1 MNDKNDR
8 RSQRTRQLISNA
20 FVELL
25 LEKGYETMSI
35 RDVIERANV
44 GRSTF
49 YSHFKDKEELF
60 VSQLDQLLE
69 ALNRHLPQEH
79 IEKNPYFPSLGLFQ
93 HIQEQQKLFRAL
105 SWTSGVDILTK
116 HLQKSMSEKIEE
128 RLRSN
133 AQTYEIPVPVM
144 ANFLAG
150 SFLTLVK
157 WWLDNKMPYSPVQ
170 MDVMYCELA
179 VNGIA
184 TKAVSVTSAQ

>member
-8 RSQRTRQLISNA
+8 RSQRTRQLIGDA
-20 FVELL
+20 FVDLL
-25 LEKGYETMSI
+25 LEKGYEAMSI

-60 VSQLDQLLE
+60 ASQLDRLLE
-69 ALNRHLPQEH
+69 TLSRHLPLHVEQ
-79 IEKNPYFPSLGLFQ
+79 NPYFPSLGLFQ

-105 SWTSGVDILTK
+105 AWTSGMDVSTR
-116 HLQKSMSEKIEE
+116 HLQKSMTEKIEE
-128 RLRSN
+128 KLRSDGK
-133 AQTYEIPVPVM
+133 TYLVPIPVM

-157 WWLDNKMPYSPVQ
+157 WWLDNKMVYSPEE
-170 MDVMYCELA
+170 MDAMYRSLA
-179 VNGIA
+179 LAG
-184 TKAVSVTSAQ
+184 VSRSV

>member
-8 RSQRTRQLISNA
+8 RSQRTRQLISDA

-25 LEKGYETMSI
+25 LEKGYEAMSI

-60 VSQLDQLLE
+60 VSQLDRLLE
-69 ALNRHLPQEH
+69 ALSRHLPQEH
-79 IEKNPYFPSLGLFQ
+79 VEQNPFFPSLGLFQ

-128 RLRSN
+128 KLKSSGQ
-133 AQTYEIPVPVM
+133 AYEIPVPVM

-157 WWLDNKMPYSPVQ
+157 WWLDNKMVYSPEE
-170 MDVMYCELA
+170 MDAMYRSLA
-179 VNGIA
+179 LPENSHPV
-184 TKAVSVTSAQ
+184 